1 MIDTETVVARLDR
14 HINLVCQDTGLQEH
28 DVERLLFLIETG
40 AMEVQE
46 LKDYGIYIDRYR

>member
-1 MIDTETVVARLDR
+1 MTDIDNIVVRLDR
-14 HINLVCQDTGLQEH
+14 HISLICQDTGLKER

-46 LKDYGIYIDRYR
+46 LKEYGIYIDRYR

>member
-1 MIDTETVVARLDR
+1 VIDVANVVARLNR
-14 HINLVCQDTGLQEH
+14 HINLICQDTGLQER

-46 LKDYGIYIDRYR
+46 LKDYRIYIDRYR

>member
-1 MIDTETVVARLDR
+1 MIDAATVVARLNR
-14 HINLVCQDTGLQEH
+14 HINLVCQDTGLQER